1 MKLSPVIRPVD
12 NMGRVVIP
20 NEIRKQMN
28 LTEGKDSVEIFAQG
42 DSIILR
48 KFQSACA
55 FCNSVNNKMFEYK
68 GLNICENCLDE
79 MNALKDK
86 ATSTFE

>member
-28 LTEGKDSVEIFAQG
+28 LTGGKDSVEIFAQG

-48 KFQSACA
+48 KLQSTCA
-55 FCNSVNNKMFEYK
+55 FCNSVNSKMFEYK
-68 GLNICENCLDE
+68 GLRICEKCLDE
-79 MNALKDK
+79 MNELRDSAV
-86 ATSTFE
+86 TTFE